1 MKFLEA
7 YNQYGNPGGVLNFLP
22 AKWIHSPMLIAVCET
37 VKEYRDISWSKR
49 GIELSSVDQGMS
61 ADEKSRHK
69 VQMEQ
74 LIKKGESYA

>member
-1 MKFLEA
+1 
-7 YNQYGNPGGVLNFLP
+7 
-22 AKWIHSPMLIAVCET
+22 MLIAVCET